1 MMVQRRHPEDALAG
15 HLERRDLDDHRDG
28 LEHEQPAEDDIIAR
42 LALLAMGMEGD
53 ATLVHDQLVNQ
64 LLSAEVGASGSPVEG
79 RNVEDLIAMV
89 DGDTGS
95 DRMLDAMLR
104 TGPHGDAFGANPD
117 GLSLQ
122 KLRNTFKM
130 AEEDGENRPK
140 LGHFVFQGGPGT
152 GKSHVATALGVQAIE
167 HHRKRVRFFSTV
179 ELVNALEQAGKD
191 GPLLSQMR
199 ANLRA
204 AR

>member
-1 MMVQRRHPEDALAG
+1 MRNVANYSAPVFDS
-15 HLERRDLDDHRDG
+15 
-28 LEHEQPAEDDIIAR
+28 EQPAEDDIIAR
-42 LALLAMGMEGD
+42 VALLAMGMEGD

-64 LLSAEVGASGSPVEG
+64 LLSAEVGAPGSPIEG

-122 KLRNTFKM
+122 KLRDNPHGIDLG
-130 AEEDGENRPK
+130 ALNRGCRMHSRPRRSGSISSPVHSSRNSLVWK
-140 LGHFVFQGGPGT
+140 PASSSGR
-152 GKSHVATALGVQAIE
+152 ATAVSA
-167 HHRKRVRFFSTV
+167 
-179 ELVNALEQAGKD
+179 
-191 GPLLSQMR
+191 
-199 ANLRA
+199 
-204 AR
+204 